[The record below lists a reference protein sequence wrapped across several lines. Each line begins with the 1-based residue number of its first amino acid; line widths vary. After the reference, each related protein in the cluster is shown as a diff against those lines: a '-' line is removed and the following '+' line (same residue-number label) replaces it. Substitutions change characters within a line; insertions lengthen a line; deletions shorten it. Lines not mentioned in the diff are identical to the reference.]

1 MQVPLSARLTAC
13 AALIPRGAH
22 LADIGADHGYLGI
35 YCLKNGVASRVVA
48 SDLRAQPLAQARKN
62 AERFGVAEQMRFVL
76 CDGLSGLRPGDADT
90 FVISGMGGDTIAAIL
105 DACAWAADARLTF
118 ILQPNTSANDLR
130 RYLSGHGWR
139 IENDRLV
146 EEGKF
151 LYNLLLVRYG
161 GGAPLTPGQQ
171 YVTPQLLAEGGAL
184 LPRYFTRVLR
194 GISGAVE
201 GIARSDRPELKARL
215 DYYKTAYREVCE
227 MRDQYA
233 ARAGD

>member
-1 MQVPLSARLTAC
+1 MQIPLSDRLRAC
-13 AALIPRGAH
+13 AALIPSGAR

-35 YCLKNGVASRVVA
+35 WCLKEGIAQTVVTT
-48 SDLRAQPLAQARKN
+48 DLREMPLSQAKKN
-62 AERFGVAEQMRFVL
+62 AARFGVDDRMRFVQ

-130 RYLSGHGWR
+130 RYLSAHGWR
-139 IENDRLV
+139 IERDRLV

-151 LYNLLLVRYG
+151 LYNLLLVRFG
-161 GGAPLTPGQQ
+161 GGQPLSPGQQ
-171 YVTPQLLAEGGAL
+171 YVTKQLLAEGGEN
-184 LPRYFTRVLR
+184 LPRYFERVLR
-194 GISGAVE
+194 GIAGAVA
-201 GIARSDRPELKARL
+201 GIEKSARPELRERL

-227 MRDQYA
+227 MRDTYA
-233 ARAGD
+233 KGS

>member
-1 MQVPLSARLTAC
+1 MNIPLSDRLRAC
-13 AALIPRGAH
+13 AALIPSGAR

-35 YCLKNGVASRVVA
+35 WCLTQGAALSVVA
-48 SDLRAQPLAQARKN
+48 TDLRQSPLEQAKKN
-62 AERFGVAEQMRFVL
+62 AARFGVADRMRFVR

-130 RYLSGHGWR
+130 RYLSGRGWR
-139 IENDRLV
+139 IERDRLV

-151 LYNLLLVRYG
+151 LYNLLLVRFG
-161 GGAPLTPGQQ
+161 GEPLSPGHQ
-171 YVTPQLLAEGGAL
+171 YVTEQLLAEGGEN
-184 LPRYFTRVLR
+184 LPRYFERVLR
-194 GISGAVE
+194 GIAGAVA
-201 GIARSDRPELKARL
+201 GIEKSARPELRERL

-227 MRDQYA
+227 MRDTYA
-233 ARAGD
+233 KGS